1 MMGTRTEHTLK
12 RRQGSKI
19 SAVQEAR
26 SASQKQQA
34 NNNAIPIWEW
44 MVAAVGFVLV
54 AGVIG
59 VLLYEALSGN
69 RLPPD
74 VKLSVVSVVQTGNGY
89 LVRITAVN
97 EGGMTA
103 EGVIVEAEIRSGT
116 EPVERSRTTI
126 DFLPPR
132 SAKRAGLFFTRDPRQ
147 FELQVRSLGYEEP

>member
-1 MMGTRTEHTLK
+1 MATRTEHTLK
-12 RRQGSKI
+12 RRQGSKV
-19 SAVQEAR
+19 SAVEEAR
-26 SASQKQQA
+26 SASQKQQV
-34 NNNAIPIWEW
+34 NNAIPIWEW
-44 MVAAVGFVLV
+44 IVAAVGFVLV

-59 VLLYEALSGN
+59 VLLYEALSSN

-97 EGGMTA
+97 QGGMTA

-116 EPVERSRTTI
+116 EPLERSRTTI
-126 DFLPPR
+126 DYLPPR
-132 SAKRAGLFFTRDPRQ
+132 SEKRAGLFFTRDPRQ